1 MLTSGRALRAWAWP
15 RPTDMRKGHD
25 GLFALMRS
33 GMRRD
38 PLSGDLYLF
47 VNRPRTHCKIL
58 HWDGTGL
65 CLYAK
70 RLERGRFAK
79 LWRGGHDTLELS
91 AAELALFVEGCGLVG
106 RTPLVRLRVGDGTG
120 ATILG
125 KLESMN
131 PAGSVKDRIGL
142 AMIDAA

>member
-1 MLTSGRALRAWAWP
+1 MLTPGRALRVWAWP
-15 RPTDMRKGHD
+15 QPTDMRKGHD
-25 GLFALMRS
+25 GLFALVRNA
-33 GMRRD
+33 MRRD

-70 RLERGRFAK
+70 RLERGRFAE

-91 AAELALFVEGCGLVG
+91 PAELALFVEGCGLVG
-106 RTPLVRLRVGDGTG
+106 RMPLSPPEYHPETLARTG
-120 ATILG
+120 AI
-125 KLESMN
+125 
-131 PAGSVKDRIGL
+131 
-142 AMIDAA
+142 

>member
-1 MLTSGRALRAWAWP
+1 MLTPGRALRAWAWP

-25 GLFALMRS
+25 GLFALVRNA
-33 GMRRD
+33 MRRD

-106 RTPLVRLRVGDGTG
+106 RTPLSPPEYHPET
-120 ATILG
+120 
-125 KLESMN
+125 
-131 PAGSVKDRIGL
+131 L
-142 AMIDAA
+142 ARSAAM